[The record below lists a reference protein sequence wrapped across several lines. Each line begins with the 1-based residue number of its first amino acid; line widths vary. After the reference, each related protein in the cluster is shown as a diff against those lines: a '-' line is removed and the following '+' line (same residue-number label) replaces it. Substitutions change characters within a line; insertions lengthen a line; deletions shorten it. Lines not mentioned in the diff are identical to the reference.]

1 MQEEDS
7 GHNRQSGNSKRS
19 QDVLRRAEEEGQGRE
34 GGQSDGPAWEGLRR
48 QAKEALALWSSG

>member
-19 QDVLRRAEEEGQGRE
+19 QDVLRRAEEEGQG
-34 GGQSDGPAWEGLRR
+34 GEGLRR

>member
-19 QDVLRRAEEEGQGRE
+19 QDVLRRAEEEGQGGE

-48 QAKEALALWSSG
+48 QAKEALF